1 MDEISHTGL
10 ETAVASDTYGMYLT
24 FWIDGQLFGIPI
36 SVVMQ
41 IVGVQPIT
49 QIPEFPH
56 YAKGI
61 INLRGAIIPVVDV
74 RLRLNKMEAEYN
86 DRTCIIVVSS
96 RDKQYGLIVDEVE
109 EVANISDESIA
120 QPPQMSV
127 SGMLDQFLTG
137 IAQDENHVRLL
148 VDPIRLVGMEWN
160 ADICQSAEF

>member
-1 MDEISHTGL
+1 MYLHTIC
-10 ETAVASDTYGMYLT
+10 TASDTYGKYLT

-49 QIPEFPH
+49 EIPEFPH

-61 INLRGAIIPVVDV
+61 VNLRDSIIPVVDV

-96 RDKQYGLIVDEVE
+96 HDKQYGLIVDEVE
-109 EVANISDESIA
+109 EVINIDDANIA
-120 QPPQMSV
+120 QPPRMSA
-127 SGMLDQFLTG
+127 SGTDDQFLTG
-137 IAQDENHVRLL
+137 IAQDENHIRLL
-148 VDPIRLVGMEWN
+148 VDPLRLVGDVWED
-160 ADICQSAEF
+160 AITF